1 MKGRQVDTTQGCHSL
16 RNNGQWPL
24 LDNRKS
30 NCNFLISIFST
41 FFMIIDNHFYKGKTT
56 SIVRKKDHTSLA
68 VP

>member
-41 FFMIIDNHFYKGKTT
+41 FFIIDNHFYKGKTT